1 MEEHEDEKKDEE
13 VHPNLTKVTSMLTGN
28 QHKYT
33 YQVFFFERFYKR
45 TLTSQRLVVLAPSLA
60 LPAAADALSP
70 N

>member
-33 YQVFFFERFYKR
+33 YHVVCERFYKR

>member
-33 YQVFFFERFYKR
+33 HHVVCERFYKR
-45 TLTSQRLVVLAPSLA
+45 TLTSQHLVVSVPSLA
-60 LPAAADALSP
+60 LPAAAGALSP